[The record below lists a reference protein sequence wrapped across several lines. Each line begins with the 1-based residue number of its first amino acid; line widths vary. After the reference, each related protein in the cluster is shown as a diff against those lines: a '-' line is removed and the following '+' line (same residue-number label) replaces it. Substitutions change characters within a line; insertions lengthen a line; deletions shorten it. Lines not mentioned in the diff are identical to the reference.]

1 LLLRYILKL
10 SIKLRFRSLRRR
22 RVIGRLAL
30 RIFQSGNPRF
40 RGLRPLFR
48 RLCPGSLRS
57 DGLRAAA
64 AAPGRWLLAYIIFGF
79 RPFFFAIAVIPT
91 FVIAFGFAT
100 LIDFGGIIAFFDF
113 AKVRPLIDDW
123 FARQRIVAAIL
134 TCPHLRSSGRVPPLD
149 SRLGRPAPD
158 CDRPVDDCLCPYI

>member
-1 LLLRYILKL
+1 LEPAQFGDLPLLVGERP
-10 SIKLRFRSLRRR
+10 FRC
-22 RVIGRLAL
+22 
-30 RIFQSGNPRF
+30 
-40 RGLRPLFR
+40 
-48 RLCPGSLRS
+48 LCPCPEVPRRCRPST
-57 DGLRAAA
+57 
-64 AAPGRWLLAYIIFGF
+64 AAPGRWLSYIIFGF
-79 RPFFFAIAVIPT
+79 RPFIFAFAVIPT

-123 FARQRIVAAIL
+123 FARQRFVAAIL

-158 CDRPVDDCLCPYI
+158 CDRPVDNCL